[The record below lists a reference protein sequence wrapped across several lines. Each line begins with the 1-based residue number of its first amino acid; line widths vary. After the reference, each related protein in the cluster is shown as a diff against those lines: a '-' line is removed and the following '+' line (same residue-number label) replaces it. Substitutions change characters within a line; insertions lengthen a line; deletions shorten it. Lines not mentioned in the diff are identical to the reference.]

1 MVWGAVMHPIDR
13 PFRFTLDFCIVWL
26 VLAVPTYL
34 LTRRWDIYEP
44 TWSFCSLVLLLSLF
58 ATFCIYGPVILAR
71 QIIRSGSH
79 GWFVARVFVSVLL
92 VTVMFFGVLYISGHG
107 KDVSGIWGGVAA
119 FAAITYLHWKLGR

>member
-1 MVWGAVMHPIDR
+1 MVI
-13 PFRFTLDFCIVWL
+13 LQSCL
-26 VLAVPTYL
+26 VA
-34 LTRRWDIYEP
+34 
-44 TWSFCSLVLLLSLF
+44 FSLCYFL
-58 ATFCIYGPVILAR
+58 YGPVILAR